1 MPRARRMGLEL
12 RWKSY
17 RSVSNAQRISEKAWV
32 DTENRSLLHAT
43 AYRSTA
49 SATCTWTC
57 DIQLKMPL
65 GKSTHFT
72 M

>member
-1 MPRARRMGLEL
+1 MGLEL
-12 RWKSY
+12 WWKPD

-32 DTENRSLLHAT
+32 DTENRTLLHTT

-57 DIQLKMPL
+57 DIQLR
-65 GKSTHFT
+65 GRSS
-72 M
+72 